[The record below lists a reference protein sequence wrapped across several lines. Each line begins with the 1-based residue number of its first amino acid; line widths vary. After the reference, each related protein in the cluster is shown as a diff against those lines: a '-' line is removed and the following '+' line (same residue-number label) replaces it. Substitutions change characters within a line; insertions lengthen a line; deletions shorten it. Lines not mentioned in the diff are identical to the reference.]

1 MVIFFY
7 TKGQLS
13 DCMKCCPYLSPTEM
27 SDNSVQLRKDL
38 KMFLYDLRI
47 DAEVFV
53 EEMVCVSTISVVY
66 PQINT
71 IQ

>member
-1 MVIFFY
+1 
-7 TKGQLS
+7 
-13 DCMKCCPYLSPTEM
+13 M

>member
-1 MVIFFY
+1 
-7 TKGQLS
+7 
-13 DCMKCCPYLSPTEM
+13 M

-53 EEMVCVSTISVVY
+53 EEMVCVSTISVVHPHIQY
-66 PQINT
+66 NPVNT
-71 IQ
+71 IKLNSSL